1 MIFFNFGAENSMTL
15 IGELI
20 GSSLVKTKRIIFIVP
35 VVFILGFMITIS
47 EPDLQVLAHQVN
59 SIPNS
64 ILIAVVAIGVGLFL
78 ILAIL
83 RILFALS
90 LAKILIV
97 IYILIILFSFFIDK
111 SFIPMAFDADGVT
124 TGPITVP
131 FIMALGL
138 GISFVRNDKK
148 ADDDSFGLVA
158 LCSVGPIL
166 MVMILSILFKGKLNI
181 NLQEFFTP

>member
-1 MIFFNFGAENSMTL
+1 
-15 IGELI
+15 
-20 GSSLVKTKRIIFIVP
+20 
-35 VVFILGFMITIS
+35 
-47 EPDLQVLAHQVN
+47 
-59 SIPNS
+59 
-64 ILIAVVAIGVGLFL
+64 
-78 ILAIL
+78 
-83 RILFALS
+83 
-90 LAKILIV
+90 
-97 IYILIILFSFFIDK
+97 
-111 SFIPMAFDADGVT
+111 MAFDADGVT

-181 NLQEFFTP
+181 NLQEFFIP